1 MIELKNISKNYK
13 ETIALKD
20 INIKFPKKGFIA
32 ILGHSGSGKTTLL
45 NIIGGLTKPS
55 SGTIIL
61 ANKDTKKF
69 KREEWDSY
77 RNNMIGFV
85 FQNYQLINHLTV
97 IDNINLKLKLSNK
110 FNCRKKALILL
121 KKVGLLSKRNA
132 YAHQLSGGEKQRV
145 AIVRSLV
152 NDPPMILA
160 DEPTGALDSKT
171 SLEIM
176 NLFLEIS
183 KEKLVIMVTH
193 NEKLALKYANHIIR
207 MQDGKI
213 INKPQLEKHNINIK
227 INLKKTKLSF
237 ITAIKLSLKNLLSK
251 KFRFFLTALAASIG
265 LIGIVIILAISSGFN
280 KQIKEFEK
288 QAMAN
293 FPIVIHN
300 GVVNQTI
307 NNNKLKNSSKDL
319 IVSETIANKYHENK
333 FTKSYLDFI
342 ANINNNFIS
351 SVSYQ
356 YSIDYEMK
364 INKTSL
370 SSVNINMFS
379 INKDYFSSEFNLLI
393 GCYPKDDN
401 EILLLVNENKEISR
415 SLVEAFS
422 LNKNKID
429 SQKIINQKILLKNK
443 NKDIKLTIA
452 GIGIIKDESI
462 IGAMQFN
469 YDKDNFVYLDSLDKT
484 LNKNIMPQT
493 IYLYPKDFKGKE
505 NIINY
510 LSENKEIIFSDYA
523 KDLTDTTKELINI
536 LTIILILFSCI
547 SLIVSILMISIVIYI
562 SVLERTKEIGI
573 LRSLGARSKDIRK
586 IFMAEGFLI
595 GIASGIIAIVISYLL
610 IDYIN
615 KLLYQYLEIS
625 NIAQINFNI
634 CVLVLVTSITLTLI
648 SSLIPACIASK
659 KEPVIALSKE

>member
-1 MIELKNISKNYK
+1 MIELKNISKYYK
-13 ETIALKD
+13 ETIALKN

-32 ILGHSGSGKTTLL
+32 ILGHSGCGKTTLL

-55 SGTIIL
+55 CGNIIL
-61 ANKDTKKF
+61 ANKNTKNF
-69 KREEWDSY
+69 KEKEWDSY

-85 FQNYQLINHLTV
+85 FQNYHLINHLSV
-97 IDNINLKLKLSNK
+97 MDNINLKLKLSNK
-110 FNCRKKALILL
+110 FDYTKKSL
-121 KKVGLLSKRNA
+121 KVLNEVGLLSKKKA
-132 YAHQLSGGEKQRV
+132 YPYQLSGGEKQRV
-145 AIVRSLV
+145 AIARALV
-152 NDPPMILA
+152 NDPPIILA

-193 NEKLALKYANHIIR
+193 NEKLALKYTNHIIR

-213 INKPQLEKHNINIK
+213 INKPQLEKNNINTK

-280 KQIKEFEK
+280 KQIKDFEK

-293 FPIVIHN
+293 FPIVIQN

-333 FTKSYLDFI
+333 FTNSYLDFI
-342 ANINNNFIS
+342 ANLNNNFIS

-356 YSIDYEMK
+356 YAIDYEIK
-364 INKTSL
+364 INKKSL
-370 SSVNINMFS
+370 SSININMFS
-379 INKDYFSSEFNLLI
+379 INKDYFSSEFNLLT

-401 EILLLVNENKEISR
+401 EALLLVNENKEISR
-415 SLVEAFS
+415 SLVDAFS

-443 NKDIKLTIA
+443 NKDTKLTIV
-452 GIGIIKDESI
+452 GIGIIKDESV
-462 IGAMQFN
+462 IGAMQFS

-484 LNKNIMPQT
+484 LNKNIMPQI

-586 IFMAEGFLI
+586 IFLAEGFLI
-595 GIASGIIAIVISYLL
+595 GLTSGIIAIVISYLL

-634 CVLVLVTSITLTLI
+634 CVSVLVTSIILTLI
-648 SSLIPACIASK
+648 SSLIPAFIASK
-659 KEPVIALSKE
+659 KEPVISLSKE

>member
-1 MIELKNISKNYK
+1 MIELKNISKYYK
-13 ETIALKD
+13 ETIALKN

-32 ILGHSGSGKTTLL
+32 ILGHSGCGKTTLL

-55 SGTIIL
+55 SGNIIL
-61 ANKDTKKF
+61 ANKNTKNF
-69 KREEWDSY
+69 KEKEWDSY

-85 FQNYQLINHLTV
+85 FQNYHLINHLSV
-97 IDNINLKLKLSNK
+97 MDNINLKLKLSNK
-110 FNCRKKALILL
+110 FNYTKKSL
-121 KKVGLLSKRNA
+121 KVLNEVGLLSRKKA
-132 YAHQLSGGEKQRV
+132 YPYQLSGGEKQRV
-145 AIVRSLV
+145 AIARALV
-152 NDPPMILA
+152 NDPPIILA

-183 KEKLVIMVTH
+183 KEKLVIMITH

-207 MQDGKI
+207 MHDGKI
-213 INKPQLEKHNINIK
+213 INKPQLEKNNINTK

-280 KQIKEFEK
+280 KQIKDFEK

-293 FPIVIHN
+293 FPIVIQN
-300 GVVNQTI
+300 GVINQTI

-342 ANINNNFIS
+342 ANLNNNFIL
-351 SVSYQ
+351 SVGYQ
-356 YSIDYEMK
+356 YPMNYEMK
-364 INKTSL
+364 INKTILTSI
-370 SSVNINMFS
+370 NINMFS
-379 INKDYFSSEFNLLI
+379 INKDYFSSEFNLLT

-401 EILLLVNENKEISR
+401 EVLLLVNENKELSSR
-415 SLVEAFS
+415 LVDAFA

-429 SQKIINQKILLKNK
+429 SQKIINQKLSLKNK
-443 NKDIKLTIA
+443 NKDTKLTIV
-452 GIGIIKDESI
+452 GIGIIKDESV

-484 LNKNIMPQT
+484 LNKNIMPQI

-510 LSENKEIIFSDYA
+510 LSENKEIVFSDYA

-536 LTIILILFSCI
+536 LTTILILFSCI
-547 SLIVSILMISIVIYI
+547 SLIVSVLMISIVIYI
-562 SVLERTKEIGI
+562 SVLERTKEIGV

-595 GIASGIIAIVISYLL
+595 GITSGIVAIVISYLL

-625 NIAQINFNI
+625 NIAQINLKI
-634 CVLVLVTSITLTLI
+634 CASVLVTSITLTLI
-648 SSLIPACIASK
+648 SSLIPAFIASK

>member
-1 MIELKNISKNYK
+1 MIELKNISKYYK
-13 ETIALKD
+13 ETIALKN

-32 ILGHSGSGKTTLL
+32 ILGHSGCGKTTLL

-55 SGTIIL
+55 SGNIIL
-61 ANKDTKKF
+61 ANKNTKNF
-69 KREEWDSY
+69 KEKEWDSY

-85 FQNYQLINHLTV
+85 FQNYHLINHLSV
-97 IDNINLKLKLSNK
+97 MDNINLKLKLSNK
-110 FNCRKKALILL
+110 FNYTKKSL
-121 KKVGLLSKRNA
+121 KVLNEVGLLSRKKA
-132 YAHQLSGGEKQRV
+132 YPYQLSGGEKQRV
-145 AIVRSLV
+145 AIARALV
-152 NDPPMILA
+152 NDPPIILA

-183 KEKLVIMVTH
+183 KEKLVIMITH

-207 MQDGKI
+207 MHDGKI
-213 INKPQLEKHNINIK
+213 INKPQLEKNNINTK

-280 KQIKEFEK
+280 KQIKDFEK

-293 FPIVIHN
+293 FPIVIQN
-300 GVVNQTI
+300 GVINQTI

-342 ANINNNFIS
+342 ANLNNNFIL
-351 SVSYQ
+351 SVGYQ
-356 YSIDYEMK
+356 YPMNYEMK
-364 INKTSL
+364 INKTILTSI
-370 SSVNINMFS
+370 NINMFS
-379 INKDYFSSEFNLLI
+379 INKDYFSSEFNLLT

-401 EILLLVNENKEISR
+401 EVLLLVNENKELSSR
-415 SLVEAFS
+415 LVDAFA

-429 SQKIINQKILLKNK
+429 SQKIINQKLSLKNK
-443 NKDIKLTIA
+443 NKDTKLTIV
-452 GIGIIKDESI
+452 GIGIIKDESV

-484 LNKNIMPQT
+484 LNKNIMPQI

-510 LSENKEIIFSDYA
+510 LSENKEIVFSDYA

-536 LTIILILFSCI
+536 LTTILILFSCI
-547 SLIVSILMISIVIYI
+547 SLIVSV
-562 SVLERTKEIGI
+562 
-573 LRSLGARSKDIRK
+573 
-586 IFMAEGFLI
+586 
-595 GIASGIIAIVISYLL
+595 
-610 IDYIN
+610 
-615 KLLYQYLEIS
+615 
-625 NIAQINFNI
+625 
-634 CVLVLVTSITLTLI
+634 
-648 SSLIPACIASK
+648 
-659 KEPVIALSKE
+659 

>member
-1 MIELKNISKNYK
+1 MIELKNISKYYK
-13 ETIALKD
+13 ETIALKN

-32 ILGHSGSGKTTLL
+32 ILGHSGCGKTTLL

-55 SGTIIL
+55 CGNIIL
-61 ANKDTKKF
+61 ANKNTKNF
-69 KREEWDSY
+69 KEKEWDSY

-85 FQNYQLINHLTV
+85 FQNYHLINHLSV
-97 IDNINLKLKLSNK
+97 MDNINLKLKLSNK
-110 FNCRKKALILL
+110 FDYTKKSL
-121 KKVGLLSKRNA
+121 KVLNEVGLLSKKKA
-132 YAHQLSGGEKQRV
+132 YPYQLSGGEKQRV
-145 AIVRSLV
+145 AIARALV
-152 NDPPMILA
+152 NDPPIILA

-193 NEKLALKYANHIIR
+193 NEKLALKYTNHIIR

-213 INKPQLEKHNINIK
+213 INKPQLEKNNINTK

-280 KQIKEFEK
+280 KQIKDFEK

-293 FPIVIHN
+293 FPIVIQN

-333 FTKSYLDFI
+333 FTNSYLDFI
-342 ANINNNFIS
+342 ANLNNNFIS

-356 YSIDYEMK
+356 YAIDYEIK
-364 INKTSL
+364 INKKSL
-370 SSVNINMFS
+370 SSININMFS
-379 INKDYFSSEFNLLI
+379 INKDYFSSEFNLLT

-401 EILLLVNENKEISR
+401 EALLLVNENKEISR
-415 SLVEAFS
+415 SLVDAFS

-443 NKDIKLTIA
+443 NKDTKLTIV
-452 GIGIIKDESI
+452 GIGIIKDESV

-484 LNKNIMPQT
+484 LNKNIMPQI

-586 IFMAEGFLI
+586 IFLAEGFLI
-595 GIASGIIAIVISYLL
+595 GLTSGIIAIVISYLL

-634 CVLVLVTSITLTLI
+634 CVSVLVTSIILTLI
-648 SSLIPACIASK
+648 SSLIPAFIASK
-659 KEPVIALSKE
+659 KEPVISLSKE